1 MHLVEP
7 VGDLLEALAEA
18 RLERRMQLLVDR
30 RSHLLELDLVALLQ
44 RGEALLDRRAHFD
57 EAPLV
62 RLGQRPQLFAERVS
76 EALQREVLR
85 VASRVALRQQRLLK
99 HRQGLADFLPRSDAA
114 SRDLVAQF
122 ALAFMLQAQLRAAT
136 QTAATRSAAA
146 HLLAH
151 RPAAGAPPATPEA
164 LRSAPARRG
173 STSLANSSGDCLRQV
188 ACPAHDETPT
198 APCRCACALGSLHP
212 KVDAPRAHAR
222 VKTRAFPTARRA
234 RRCGSPAWRCA
245 ASRP

>member
-30 RSHLLELDLVALLQ
+30 RSHLLELHLVALLQ

-122 ALAFMLQAQLRAAT
+122 ALEP
-136 QTAATRSAAA
+136 
-146 HLLAH
+146 LAVH
-151 RPAAGAPPATPEA
+151 RHEA
-164 LRSAPARRG
+164 LQPISQPIDRRLARHQPHQKPYVQRQRAEDQPVLPIHPVIVSGRSLVPRMTKRRQR
-173 STSLANSSGDCLRQV
+173 L
-188 ACPAHDETPT
+188 
-198 APCRCACALGSLHP
+198 
-212 KVDAPRAHAR
+212 VDVHAR
-222 VKTRAFPTARRA
+222 SVHCTQRSMRRE
-234 RRCGSPAWRCA
+234 RMRG
-245 ASRP
+245 